1 MALRFPAIVV
11 TNHVTQ
17 IIVTNQF
24 LVKSS
29 EGEPAASRGLSLA
42 NDLSQREMLLTSQEA
57 ALPMVTPLLLLPGFC
72 WGGPI
77 VLTRLGGEGPS
88 VCRLEM

>member
-29 EGEPAASRGLSLA
+29 KREPAASRGLSLA
-42 NDLSQREMLLTSQEA
+42 NDLSQREMFLTSQEA
-57 ALPMVTPLLLLPGFC
+57 ALPMVTPLLLLPGF
-72 WGGPI
+72 
-77 VLTRLGGEGPS
+77 LLG
-88 VCRLEM
+88 RYR